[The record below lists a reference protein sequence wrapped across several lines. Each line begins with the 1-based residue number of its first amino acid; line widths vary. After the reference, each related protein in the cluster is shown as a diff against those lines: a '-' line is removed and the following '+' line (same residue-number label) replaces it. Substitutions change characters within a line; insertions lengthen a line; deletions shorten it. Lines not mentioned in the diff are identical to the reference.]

1 MDNTRMFLPPNP
13 QIPQKFI
20 YYPGV
25 LKIWRPDV
33 TGKEFYEILLFLVF
47 VLAIVGELM
56 PQGYICAV
64 GGGSEGTNDWNRA
77 PYKWIVEKA
86 DSGKIVVL
94 SVNDET
100 TWIPDY
106 FRSLGAS
113 TSYNLRIN
121 SRTLANSQAMYD
133 SIVASAGV
141 FIKGG
146 DQYNYINYWKG
157 TLTEAAI
164 KVVFNRGGVVSG
176 TSAGAMVLGE
186 HDLSAK
192 YGTYYPDDALSNP
205 FINQS
210 HVESDFLK
218 LIPGVLFDTHVI
230 ERARQG
236 RMVPLFVKLQ
246 SDGINDVTIVG
257 IDDRTAI
264 CISPDGT
271 GRVMG
276 SGAVAIYRIDSITNI
291 SSTQTAY
298 RIENLLAHQLVAGWE
313 YDFINKQIKAT
324 TASTRPFVISSP
336 GVPIAD
342 ITLTGTGFKANVWTS
357 VLSTFLQSINSSRI
371 VVLTN
376 STYLSQANLLVTALS
391 SLSHSAEILN
401 YSSNSETDTS
411 FTSALSGSTA
421 LFVVGDDLTGLK
433 PLLNSG
439 SVCGGILRT
448 KLQQPGWRVFAFGE
462 TGKLFTSGFSDNL
475 TSDIYAAYRG
485 KMTFATGLNS
495 DANLV
500 YQSTL
505 FDDSDLYENRMCSA
519 LWAMFKGRLR
529 FGMYGN
535 GTTAYSFRSS
545 DSSVTSS
552 NFPLFLFDAS
562 GSTLCD
568 SSVYRA
574 TSSIAPRQVIAINN
588 LRISATNIKTSS
600 FSFSQRKFV
609 ESTTGIED
617 EDVFKPENKQLTL
630 SIFPNPAG
638 RDFSVSVKDEKTTI
652 SRLEVFSIT
661 GERVFVTMESFLD
674 EGVKSILVN
683 SSRWAAGTYLVRAFT
698 PNGTLFG
705 KVIIN

>member
-1 MDNTRMFLPPNP
+1 MFPEKSLM
-13 QIPQKFI
+13 KF
-20 YYPGV
+20 
-25 LKIWRPDV
+25 LS
-33 TGKEFYEILLFLVF
+33 FLIF
-47 VLAIVGELM
+47 VLAIVWDLF

-77 PYKWIVEKA
+77 PYSWIVEKA

-113 TSYNLRIN
+113 SAYNLRIN
-121 SRTLANSQAMYD
+121 SRTLADSQAMYD
-133 SIVASAGV
+133 SIVAADGI

-146 DQYNYINYWKG
+146 NQYNYINYWKG
-157 TLTEAAI
+157 TLTEEAI

-192 YGTYYPDDALSNP
+192 YGTYYPDDALPNP
-205 FINQS
+205 FISQS

-246 SDGINDVTIVG
+246 SDGINDATIVG

-271 GRVMG
+271 GTVMG
-276 SGAVAIYRIDSITNI
+276 SGAVAIYRVDSITNI
-291 SSTQTAY
+291 TSTQTAY
-298 RIENLLAHQLVAGWE
+298 HIENLLAHQLVAGWE
-313 YDFINKQIKAT
+313 YDFFNKRIKTIPQSAK
-324 TASTRPFVISSP
+324 PFSILSP
-336 GVPIAD
+336 TVPVTD
-342 ITLTGTGFKANVWTS
+342 VTLAGIGFKANVWTNQ
-357 VLSTFLQSINSSRI
+357 LSTFLQNSNSSRI
-371 VVLTN
+371 VVLTHQ
-376 STYLSQANLLVTALS
+376 SYMSQANALITTLS
-391 SLSHSAEILN
+391 SLSYSAEILN
-401 YSSNSETDTS
+401 YTQNSESDTS
-411 FTSALSGSTA
+411 FTSTLNGSTT

-433 PLLNSG
+433 PVLNPG
-439 SVCGGILRT
+439 SICGGILLS

-485 KMTFATGLNS
+485 KMTFATGLNP

-535 GTTAYSFRSS
+535 ATSVYNFRSS

-552 NFPLFLFDAS
+552 NFPLLIFDAS
-562 GSTLCD
+562 ESTLCD

-588 LRISATNIKTSS
+588 LRISASNVRTSS

-609 ESTTGIED
+609 ESTTSIKD
-617 EDVFKPENKQLTL
+617 EDIVEPEKGQLSL

-638 RDFSVSVKDEKTTI
+638 IDFTVSVKDEKTTI
-652 SRLEVFSIT
+652 SRVEIFSIT
-661 GERVFVTMESFLD
+661 GERVFTSKESFLD
-674 EGVKSILVN
+674 EGVKSLSVN
-683 SSRWAAGTYLVRAFT
+683 SSAWAAGTYLMRAYT
-698 PNGTLFG
+698 PKGILFG
-705 KVIIN
+705 KVVIN

>member
-1 MDNTRMFLPPNP
+1 MKFLS
-13 QIPQKFI
+13 
-20 YYPGV
+20 V
-25 LKIWRPDV
+25 L
-33 TGKEFYEILLFLVF
+33 FF
-47 VLAIVGELM
+47 VLVISVDLS

-77 PYKWIVEKA
+77 PYSWIVEKA

-106 FRSLGAS
+106 FKSLGAS

-121 SRTLANSQAMYD
+121 SRTLADSQAMYD
-133 SIVASAGV
+133 SIVAADGI

-146 DQYNYINYWKG
+146 NQYNYINYWKG
-157 TLTEAAI
+157 TLTEEAI

-236 RMVPLFVKLQ
+236 RMVPLFVKLH

-257 IDDRTAI
+257 IDDRTTI

-271 GRVMG
+271 GTVMG
-276 SGAVAIYRIDSITNI
+276 SGAVTVYRVDSLTNI
-291 SSTQTAY
+291 TSTQPSY
-298 RIENLLAHQLVAGWE
+298 QIENLLAHQLVAGWE
-313 YDFINKQIKAT
+313 YDFIDKQIKT
-324 TASTRPFVISSP
+324 IPASTKPFSISNP
-336 GVPIAD
+336 GVPVTD
-342 ITLTGTGFKANVWTS
+342 ITLTGTGFKANVWSTAI
-357 VLSTFLQSINSSRI
+357 STFLQTTNSSRI

-376 STYLSQANLLVTALS
+376 PTYLSQANLLVTALS
-391 SLSHSAEILN
+391 SLSHSAQILN
-401 YSSNSETDTS
+401 YSPTSETDTS
-411 FTSALSGSTA
+411 FTSTLSGSTV

-433 PLLNSG
+433 PVLNSG
-439 SVCGGILRT
+439 SVCGGILRS
-448 KLQQPGWRVFAFGE
+448 KLQQPGWKVFAFGE

-485 KMTFATGLNS
+485 KMTFGTGLNEN
-495 DANLV
+495 ANLAW
-500 YQSTL
+500 QSTL

-535 GTTAYSFRSS
+535 GSTAYSFRSS

-552 NFPLFLFDAS
+552 NFPLLVLDAS

-588 LRISATNIKTSS
+588 LRISATNVKTSS

-609 ESTTGIED
+609 ESITSIED
-617 EDVFKPENKQLTL
+617 ESVVSPANKPLTL
-630 SIFPNPAG
+630 SIFPNPAE
-638 RDFSVSVKDEKTTI
+638 RDFSVSVMNEKTLI
-652 SRLEVFSIT
+652 SRLEIFSIT
-661 GERVFVTMESFLD
+661 GERVFISGESFFD

-683 SSRWAAGTYLVRAFT
+683 SSGWAAGIYLVRVAT
-698 PNGTLFG
+698 PDGILFG

>member
-1 MDNTRMFLPPNP
+1 MFPEKSLM
-13 QIPQKFI
+13 KF
-20 YYPGV
+20 
-25 LKIWRPDV
+25 LS
-33 TGKEFYEILLFLVF
+33 FLIF
-47 VLAIVGELM
+47 VLAIVWDLF

-77 PYKWIVEKA
+77 PYSWIVEKA

-106 FRSLGAS
+106 FESLGAS

-121 SRTLANSQAMYD
+121 SRTLADSQAMYD
-133 SIVASAGV
+133 SIVAADGI

-146 DQYNYINYWKG
+146 NQYNYINYWKG
-157 TLTEAAI
+157 TLTEEAI

-192 YGTYYPDDALSNP
+192 YGTYYPDDALPNP
-205 FINQS
+205 FISQS

-246 SDGINDVTIVG
+246 SDGINDATIVG

-271 GRVMG
+271 GTVMG
-276 SGAVAIYRIDSITNI
+276 SGAVAIYRVDSITNI
-291 SSTQTAY
+291 TATQTAY
-298 RIENLLAHQLVAGWE
+298 HIENLLAHQLVAGWE
-313 YDFINKQIKAT
+313 YDFFNKRIKSIPQSAK
-324 TASTRPFVISSP
+324 PFSILSP
-336 GVPIAD
+336 TIPVTD
-342 ITLTGTGFKANVWTS
+342 VTLAGIGFKANVWTNQ
-357 VLSTFLQSINSSRI
+357 LSTFLQNSNSSRI
-371 VVLTN
+371 VVLTHQ
-376 STYLSQANLLVTALS
+376 SYMSQANALITTLS
-391 SLSHSAEILN
+391 SLSYSAEILN
-401 YSSNSETDTS
+401 YTQNSESDTS
-411 FTSALSGSTA
+411 FTSTLNGSTT

-433 PLLNSG
+433 PVLNPG
-439 SVCGGILRT
+439 SICGGILLS

-485 KMTFATGLNS
+485 KMTFATGLNP

-535 GTTAYSFRSS
+535 ATSVYNFRSS

-552 NFPLFLFDAS
+552 NFPLFIFDAS
-562 GSTLCD
+562 ESTLCD

-588 LRISATNIKTSS
+588 LRISASNVRTSS

-609 ESTTGIED
+609 ESTTSIKD
-617 EDVFKPENKQLTL
+617 EDIVEPEKGQLSL

-638 RDFSVSVKDEKTTI
+638 INFTVSVKDEKTTI
-652 SRLEVFSIT
+652 SRVEIFSIT
-661 GERVFVTMESFLD
+661 GERVFTSKESFLD
-674 EGVKSILVN
+674 EGVKSLSVN
-683 SSRWAAGTYLVRAFT
+683 SSAWAAGTYLMRAYT
-698 PNGTLFG
+698 PKGILFG
-705 KVIIN
+705 KVVIN

>member
-1 MDNTRMFLPPNP
+1 MLPE
-13 QIPQKFI
+13 KS
-20 YYPGV
+20 
-25 LKIWRPDV
+25 LK
-33 TGKEFYEILLFLVF
+33 KILLILVL
-47 VLAIVGELM
+47 VLAMTVELL

-77 PYKWIVEKA
+77 PYSWIVEKA

-94 SVNDET
+94 SVNEET

-121 SRTLANSQAMYD
+121 SRTLADSQAMYD
-133 SIVASAGV
+133 SIVASDGV

-146 DQYNYINYWKG
+146 NQYNYVNYWKG
-157 TLTEAAI
+157 TLTEEAI
-164 KVVFNRGGVVSG
+164 KVVFNRGGVISG

-192 YGTYYPDDALSNP
+192 YGTYYPDDALPNP

-236 RMVPLFVKLQ
+236 RMVPLFAKLH
-246 SDGINDVTIVG
+246 SDGIDDVTIVG

-271 GRVMG
+271 GTVMG
-276 SGAVAIYRIDSITNI
+276 SGAVTIYRVDSLTNI
-291 SSTQTAY
+291 TTNQPAY
-298 RIENLLAHQLVAGWE
+298 NIENLLAHQLVAGWE
-313 YDFINKQIKAT
+313 YDFINKQIKT
-324 TASTRPFVISSP
+324 IPASAKPFIISSP
-336 GVPIAD
+336 GVPVTD
-342 ITLTGTGFKANVWTS
+342 IVLAGSGFKPNVWTNQ
-357 VLSTFLQSINSSRI
+357 LSTFLQTINSGRI

-376 STYLSQANLLVTALS
+376 QIYLTQANSLVTTLS
-391 SLSHSAEILN
+391 SLSYSAEILN
-401 YSSNSETDTS
+401 YSSNSETDTA
-411 FTSALSGSTA
+411 FTSTLSGSSA
-421 LFVVGDDLTGLK
+421 LFVVGDDLSGLK

-448 KLQQPGWRVFAFGE
+448 KLQQPGWKLFAFGE
-462 TGKLFTSGFSDNL
+462 TGKLFTTGFSDNL
-475 TSDIYAAYRG
+475 ISDIYAAYRG
-485 KMTFATGLNS
+485 KMTFGTGLNT
-495 DANLV
+495 DANLA
-500 YQSTL
+500 YQPTL

-535 GTTAYSFRSS
+535 GTTFYSFRSM
-545 DSSVTSS
+545 DSSVTAS
-552 NFPLFLFDAS
+552 NFPLFIFDTS
-562 GSTLCD
+562 ESTLCD

-588 LRISATNIKTSS
+588 LRISATNIKTNS
-600 FSFSQRKFV
+600 FSFSQRRFV
-609 ESTTGIED
+609 QSATGVED
-617 EDVFKPENKQLTL
+617 EEIIKSEIKQLTL
-630 SIFPNPAG
+630 SIFPNPAK
-638 RDFSVSVKDEKTTI
+638 RDFSVSVRDERTTI
-652 SRLEVFSIT
+652 SRVEIFSIT
-661 GERVFVTMESFLD
+661 GERVFVSGDSFLED
-674 EGVKSILVN
+674 GVKSFFVN
-683 SSRWAAGTYLVRAFT
+683 SSGWAAGTYLVRVYT
-698 PNGTLFG
+698 TNGILFG
-705 KVIIN
+705 KVVIN

>member
-1 MDNTRMFLPPNP
+1 MFPEKSLM
-13 QIPQKFI
+13 KF
-20 YYPGV
+20 
-25 LKIWRPDV
+25 LS
-33 TGKEFYEILLFLVF
+33 FLIF
-47 VLAIVGELM
+47 VLAIVWDLF

-77 PYKWIVEKA
+77 PYSWIVEKA

-106 FRSLGAS
+106 FKSLGAS
-113 TSYNLRIN
+113 SAYNLRIN
-121 SRTLANSQAMYD
+121 SRTLADSQAMYD
-133 SIVASAGV
+133 SIVAADGI

-146 DQYNYINYWKG
+146 NQYNYINYWKG
-157 TLTEAAI
+157 TLTEEAI

-192 YGTYYPDDALSNP
+192 YGTYYPDDALPNP
-205 FINQS
+205 FISQS

-246 SDGINDVTIVG
+246 SDGINDATIVG

-271 GRVMG
+271 GTVMG
-276 SGAVAIYRIDSITNI
+276 SGAVAIYRVDSITNI
-291 SSTQTAY
+291 TSTQTAY
-298 RIENLLAHQLVAGWE
+298 HIENLLAHQLVAGWE
-313 YDFINKQIKAT
+313 YDFFNKRIKSIPQSAK
-324 TASTRPFVISSP
+324 PFSILSP
-336 GVPIAD
+336 TIPVTD
-342 ITLTGTGFKANVWTS
+342 VTLAGIGFKANVWTNQ
-357 VLSTFLQSINSSRI
+357 LSTFLQNSNSSRI
-371 VVLTN
+371 VVLTHQ
-376 STYLSQANLLVTALS
+376 SYMSQANALITTLS
-391 SLSHSAEILN
+391 SLSYSAEILN
-401 YSSNSETDTS
+401 YTQNSESDTS
-411 FTSALSGSTA
+411 FTSTLNGSTT

-433 PLLNSG
+433 PVLNPG
-439 SVCGGILRT
+439 SICGGILLS

-485 KMTFATGLNS
+485 KMTFATGLNP

-535 GTTAYSFRSS
+535 ATSVYNFRSS

-552 NFPLFLFDAS
+552 NFPLLIFDAS
-562 GSTLCD
+562 ESTLCD

-588 LRISATNIKTSS
+588 LRISASNVRTSS

-609 ESTTGIED
+609 ESTTSIKD
-617 EDVFKPENKQLTL
+617 EDIVEPEKGQLSL

-638 RDFSVSVKDEKTTI
+638 IDFTVSVKDEKTTI
-652 SRLEVFSIT
+652 SRVEIFSIT
-661 GERVFVTMESFLD
+661 GERVFTSKESFLD
-674 EGVKSILVN
+674 EGVKSLSVN
-683 SSRWAAGTYLVRAFT
+683 SSAWAAGTYLMRAYT
-698 PNGTLFG
+698 PKGILFG
-705 KVIIN
+705 KVVIN

>member
-1 MDNTRMFLPPNP
+1 MFPEKSLM
-13 QIPQKFI
+13 KF
-20 YYPGV
+20 
-25 LKIWRPDV
+25 LS
-33 TGKEFYEILLFLVF
+33 FLIF
-47 VLAIVGELM
+47 VLAIVWDLF

-77 PYKWIVEKA
+77 PYSWIVEKA

-106 FRSLGAS
+106 FESLGAS

-121 SRTLANSQAMYD
+121 SRTLADSQAMYD
-133 SIVASAGV
+133 SIVAADGI

-146 DQYNYINYWKG
+146 NQYNYINYWKG
-157 TLTEAAI
+157 TLTEEAI

-192 YGTYYPDDALSNP
+192 YGTYYPDDALPNP
-205 FINQS
+205 FISQS

-246 SDGINDVTIVG
+246 SDGINDATIVG

-271 GRVMG
+271 GTVMG
-276 SGAVAIYRIDSITNI
+276 SGAVAIYRVDSITNI
-291 SSTQTAY
+291 TSTQTAY
-298 RIENLLAHQLVAGWE
+298 HIENLLAHQLVAGWE
-313 YDFINKQIKAT
+313 YDFFNKRIKSIPQSAK
-324 TASTRPFVISSP
+324 PFSILSP
-336 GVPIAD
+336 TIPVTD
-342 ITLTGTGFKANVWTS
+342 VTLAGIGFKANVWTNQ
-357 VLSTFLQSINSSRI
+357 LSTFLQNSNSSRI
-371 VVLTN
+371 VVLTHQ
-376 STYLSQANLLVTALS
+376 SYMSQANALITTLS
-391 SLSHSAEILN
+391 SLSYSAEILN
-401 YSSNSETDTS
+401 YTQNSESDTS
-411 FTSALSGSTA
+411 FTSTLNGSTT

-433 PLLNSG
+433 PVLNPG
-439 SVCGGILRT
+439 SICGGILLS

-485 KMTFATGLNS
+485 KMTFATGLNP

-535 GTTAYSFRSS
+535 ATSVYNFRSS

-552 NFPLFLFDAS
+552 NFPLLIFDAS
-562 GSTLCD
+562 ESTLCD

-588 LRISATNIKTSS
+588 LRISASNVRTSS

-609 ESTTGIED
+609 ESTTSIKD
-617 EDVFKPENKQLTL
+617 EDIVEPEKGQLSL

-638 RDFSVSVKDEKTTI
+638 IDFTVSVKDEKTTI
-652 SRLEVFSIT
+652 SRVEIFSIT
-661 GERVFVTMESFLD
+661 GERVFTSKESFLD
-674 EGVKSILVN
+674 EGVKSLSVN
-683 SSRWAAGTYLVRAFT
+683 SSAWAAGTYLMRAYT
-698 PNGTLFG
+698 PKGILFG
-705 KVIIN
+705 KVVIN

>member
-1 MDNTRMFLPPNP
+1 MFPEKSLM
-13 QIPQKFI
+13 KF
-20 YYPGV
+20 
-25 LKIWRPDV
+25 LS
-33 TGKEFYEILLFLVF
+33 FLIF
-47 VLAIVGELM
+47 VLAIVWDLF

-77 PYKWIVEKA
+77 PYSWIVEKA

-106 FRSLGAS
+106 FKSLGAS
-113 TSYNLRIN
+113 SAYNLRIN
-121 SRTLANSQAMYD
+121 SRTLADSQAMYD
-133 SIVASAGV
+133 SIVAADGI

-146 DQYNYINYWKG
+146 NQYNYINYWKG
-157 TLTEAAI
+157 TLTEEAI

-192 YGTYYPDDALSNP
+192 YGTYYPDDALPNP
-205 FINQS
+205 FISQS

-218 LIPGVLFDTHVI
+218 LIPDVLFDTHVI

-246 SDGINDVTIVG
+246 SDGINDATIVG

-271 GRVMG
+271 GTVMG
-276 SGAVAIYRIDSITNI
+276 SGAVAIYRVDSITNI
-291 SSTQTAY
+291 TSTQTAY
-298 RIENLLAHQLVAGWE
+298 HIENLLAHQLVAGWE
-313 YDFINKQIKAT
+313 YDFFNKRIKTIPQSAK
-324 TASTRPFVISSP
+324 PFSILSP
-336 GVPIAD
+336 TVPVTD
-342 ITLTGTGFKANVWTS
+342 VTLAGIGFKANVWTNQ
-357 VLSTFLQSINSSRI
+357 LSTFLQNSNSSRI
-371 VVLTN
+371 VVLTHQ
-376 STYLSQANLLVTALS
+376 SYMSQANALITTLS
-391 SLSHSAEILN
+391 SLSYSAEILN
-401 YSSNSETDTS
+401 YTQNSESDTS
-411 FTSALSGSTA
+411 FTSTLNGSTT

-433 PLLNSG
+433 PVLNPG
-439 SVCGGILRT
+439 SICGGILLS

-485 KMTFATGLNS
+485 KMTFATGLNP

-535 GTTAYSFRSS
+535 ATSVYNFRSS

-552 NFPLFLFDAS
+552 NFPLLIFDAS
-562 GSTLCD
+562 ESTLCD

-588 LRISATNIKTSS
+588 LRISASNVRTSS

-609 ESTTGIED
+609 ESTTSIKD
-617 EDVFKPENKQLTL
+617 EDIVEPEKGQLSL

-638 RDFSVSVKDEKTTI
+638 IDFTVSVKDEKTTI
-652 SRLEVFSIT
+652 SRVEIFSIT
-661 GERVFVTMESFLD
+661 GERVFTSKESFLD
-674 EGVKSILVN
+674 EGVKSLSVN
-683 SSRWAAGTYLVRAFT
+683 SSAWATGTYLMRVYT
-698 PNGTLFG
+698 PKGILFG
-705 KVIIN
+705 KVVIN

>member
-1 MDNTRMFLPPNP
+1 MFPEKSLM
-13 QIPQKFI
+13 KF
-20 YYPGV
+20 
-25 LKIWRPDV
+25 LS
-33 TGKEFYEILLFLVF
+33 FLIF
-47 VLAIVGELM
+47 VLAIVWDLF

-77 PYKWIVEKA
+77 PYSWIVEKA

-106 FRSLGAS
+106 FKSLGAS
-113 TSYNLRIN
+113 SAYNLRIN
-121 SRTLANSQAMYD
+121 SRTLADSQAMYD
-133 SIVASAGV
+133 SIVAADGI

-146 DQYNYINYWKG
+146 NQYNYINYWKG
-157 TLTEAAI
+157 TLTEEAI

-192 YGTYYPDDALSNP
+192 YGTYYPDDALPNP
-205 FINQS
+205 FISQS

-246 SDGINDVTIVG
+246 SDGINDATIVG

-271 GRVMG
+271 GTVMG
-276 SGAVAIYRIDSITNI
+276 SGAVAIYRVDSITNI
-291 SSTQTAY
+291 TSTQTAY
-298 RIENLLAHQLVAGWE
+298 HIENLLAHQLVAGWE
-313 YDFINKQIKAT
+313 YDFFNKRIKTIPQSAK
-324 TASTRPFVISSP
+324 PFSILSP
-336 GVPIAD
+336 TIPVTD
-342 ITLTGTGFKANVWTS
+342 VTLAGIGFKANVWTNQ
-357 VLSTFLQSINSSRI
+357 LSTFLQNSNSSRI
-371 VVLTN
+371 VVLTHQ
-376 STYLSQANLLVTALS
+376 SYMSQANALITTLS
-391 SLSHSAEILN
+391 SLSYSAEILN
-401 YSSNSETDTS
+401 YTQNSESDTS
-411 FTSALSGSTA
+411 FTSTLNGSTT

-433 PLLNSG
+433 PVLNPG
-439 SVCGGILRT
+439 SICGGILLS

-485 KMTFATGLNS
+485 KMTFATGLNP

-535 GTTAYSFRSS
+535 ATSVYNFRSS

-552 NFPLFLFDAS
+552 NFPLLIFDAS
-562 GSTLCD
+562 ESTLCD

-588 LRISATNIKTSS
+588 LRISASNVRTSS

-609 ESTTGIED
+609 ESTTSIKD
-617 EDVFKPENKQLTL
+617 EDIVEPEKGQLSL

-638 RDFSVSVKDEKTTI
+638 IDFTVSVKDEKTTI
-652 SRLEVFSIT
+652 SRVEIFSIT
-661 GERVFVTMESFLD
+661 GERVFTSKESFLD
-674 EGVKSILVN
+674 EGVKSLSVN
-683 SSRWAAGTYLVRAFT
+683 SSAWAAGTYLMRAYT
-698 PNGTLFG
+698 PKGILFG
-705 KVIIN
+705 KVVIN

>member
-1 MDNTRMFLPPNP
+1 MFPEKSLM
-13 QIPQKFI
+13 KF
-20 YYPGV
+20 
-25 LKIWRPDV
+25 LS
-33 TGKEFYEILLFLVF
+33 FLIF
-47 VLAIVGELM
+47 VLAIVWDLF

-77 PYKWIVEKA
+77 PYSWIVEKA

-113 TSYNLRIN
+113 SAYNLRIN
-121 SRTLANSQAMYD
+121 SRTLADSQAMYD
-133 SIVASAGV
+133 SIVAADGI

-146 DQYNYINYWKG
+146 NQYNYINYWKG
-157 TLTEAAI
+157 TLTEEAI

-192 YGTYYPDDALSNP
+192 YGTYYPDDALPNP
-205 FINQS
+205 FISQS

-218 LIPGVLFDTHVI
+218 LIPDVLFDTHVI

-246 SDGINDVTIVG
+246 SDGINDATIVG

-271 GRVMG
+271 GTVMG
-276 SGAVAIYRIDSITNI
+276 SGAVAIYRVDSITNI
-291 SSTQTAY
+291 TSTQTAY
-298 RIENLLAHQLVAGWE
+298 HIENLLAHQLVAGWE
-313 YDFINKQIKAT
+313 YDFFNKRIKSIPQSAK
-324 TASTRPFVISSP
+324 PFSILSP
-336 GVPIAD
+336 TIPVTD
-342 ITLTGTGFKANVWTS
+342 VTLAGIGFKANVWTNQ
-357 VLSTFLQSINSSRI
+357 LSTFLQNSNSSRI
-371 VVLTN
+371 VVLTHQ
-376 STYLSQANLLVTALS
+376 SYMSQANALITTLS
-391 SLSHSAEILN
+391 SLSYSAEILN
-401 YSSNSETDTS
+401 YTQNSESDTS
-411 FTSALSGSTA
+411 FTSTLNGSTT

-433 PLLNSG
+433 PVLNPG
-439 SVCGGILRT
+439 SICGGILLS

-485 KMTFATGLNS
+485 KMTFATGLNP

-535 GTTAYSFRSS
+535 ATSVYNFRSS

-552 NFPLFLFDAS
+552 NFPLLIFDAS
-562 GSTLCD
+562 ESTLCD

-588 LRISATNIKTSS
+588 LRISASNVRTSS

-609 ESTTGIED
+609 ESTTSIKD
-617 EDVFKPENKQLTL
+617 EDIVEPEKGQLSL

-638 RDFSVSVKDEKTTI
+638 IDFTVSVKDEKTTI
-652 SRLEVFSIT
+652 SRVEIFSIT
-661 GERVFVTMESFLD
+661 GERVFTSKESFLD
-674 EGVKSILVN
+674 EGVKSLSVN
-683 SSRWAAGTYLVRAFT
+683 SSAWAAGTYLMRAYT
-698 PNGTLFG
+698 PKGILFG
-705 KVIIN
+705 KVVIN

>member
-1 MDNTRMFLPPNP
+1 MLPE
-13 QIPQKFI
+13 KSFMK
-20 YYPGV
+20 
-25 LKIWRPDV
+25 L
-33 TGKEFYEILLFLVF
+33 LLFLFFVF
-47 VLAIVGELM
+47 AITPELF

-77 PYKWIVEKA
+77 PYSWIVEKA

-106 FRSLGAS
+106 FESLGAS
-113 TSYNLRIN
+113 SSYNLRIN

-133 SIVASAGV
+133 SIVAASGV

-146 DQYNYINYWKG
+146 DQYNYINFWKG
-157 TLTEAAI
+157 TLTEEAI
-164 KVVFNRGGVVSG
+164 KVVFNRGGVISG

-218 LIPGVLFDTHVI
+218 LVPGVLFDTHVI

-236 RMVPLFVKLQ
+236 RMLPLFTKLN
-246 SDGINDVTIVG
+246 SNGINDITIVG

-276 SGAVAIYRIDSITNI
+276 SGAVAIYRVDSLTNI
-291 SSTQTAY
+291 SSTQTDY
-298 RIENLLAHQLVAGWE
+298 RVENLLAHQLVAGWE
-313 YDFINKQIKAT
+313 YDFINKRIKTT
-324 TASTRPFVISSP
+324 TASTRPFAISSP
-336 GVPIAD
+336 GVPATD
-342 ITLTGTGFKANVWTS
+342 IILTGTGFKTNVWTTAIS
-357 VLSTFLQSINSSRI
+357 NFLQTINSNRI

-376 STYLSQANLLVTALS
+376 PTYLNQANSLVTFLS

-401 YSSNSETDTS
+401 YSSTSETDTL
-411 FTSALSGSTA
+411 FTSRLTGSTA

-433 PLLNSG
+433 PLLNPN
-439 SVCGGILRT
+439 SVCGGILQT

-462 TGKLFTSGFSDNL
+462 SGKLFTSGFSDNL

-485 KMTFATGLNS
+485 KMTFGTALNP

-552 NFPLFLFDAS
+552 NFPLFIFDAS
-562 GSTLCD
+562 ESTLCD

-574 TSSIAPRQVIAINN
+574 SSSVAPRQVIAIDN
-588 LRISATNIKTSS
+588 LRISATNIKTKS

-609 ESTTGIED
+609 ESTTSIED
-617 EDVFKPENKQLTL
+617 EEIFKLENKQLTL
-630 SIFPNPAG
+630 SIFPNPTRG
-638 RDFSVSVKDEKTTI
+638 DFSVSVMDEKTTL
-652 SRLEVFSIT
+652 SRVEIFSIT
-661 GERVFVTMESFLD
+661 GERVFVSKESFLD
-674 EGVKSILVN
+674 EGVKSLLIN
-683 SSRWAAGTYLVRAFT
+683 SSRWAAGTYLIRVFT
-698 PNGTLFG
+698 PDGILSG
-705 KVIIN
+705 KVIVN

>member
-1 MDNTRMFLPPNP
+1 MLPEKSLMKFLS
-13 QIPQKFI
+13 FM
-20 YYPGV
+20 
-25 LKIWRPDV
+25 
-33 TGKEFYEILLFLVF
+33 VF
-47 VLAIVGELM
+47 VLAIVGELL

-77 PYKWIVEKA
+77 PYSWIVEKA

-94 SVNDET
+94 SVNEET

-106 FRSLGAS
+106 FKSLGAS

-133 SIVASAGV
+133 SIVSAHGI

-146 DQYNYINYWKG
+146 NQYNYINYWKG
-157 TLTEAAI
+157 TLTEEAI

-192 YGTYYPDDALSNP
+192 YGTYYPDDALPNP
-205 FINQS
+205 FISQS
-210 HVESDFLK
+210 HVESEFLK

-246 SDGINDVTIVG
+246 SDGINDATIVG

-271 GRVMG
+271 GTVMG
-276 SGAVAIYRIDSITNI
+276 SGAVAIYRMDSLTNI
-291 SSTQTAY
+291 SSSQTAY
-298 RIENLLAHQLVAGWE
+298 HIENLLAHQLVAGWE
-313 YDFINKQIKAT
+313 YDFINKRIKT
-324 TASTRPFVISSP
+324 IPASAKAFTISSP
-336 GVPIAD
+336 HVPVTD
-342 ITLTGTGFKANVWTS
+342 ITLAGIGFKTNVWTNQ
-357 VLSTFLQSINSSRI
+357 LSTFLQTINSGRI
-371 VVLTN
+371 VVLTHQ
-376 STYLSQANLLVTALS
+376 SYMSQANLLVTALS

-401 YSSNSETDTS
+401 YSTTSETDTS
-411 FTSALSGSTA
+411 FTSTLSGSTA

-433 PLLNSG
+433 PLLNPG

-448 KLQQPGWRVFAFGE
+448 KLQQPDWRVFAFGE
-462 TGKLFTSGFSDNL
+462 SGKLFTTGFSDNL

-485 KMTFATGLNS
+485 KMIFETGLNTV
-495 DANLV
+495 ANLV

-505 FDDSDLYENRMCSA
+505 FDDSDLYENRMSSA

-552 NFPLFLFDAS
+552 NFPLFVFDAS

-568 SSVYRA
+568 SSVYRS

-588 LRISATNIKTSS
+588 LRISATNVKTKS
-600 FSFSQRKFV
+600 FSFSQRKFI
-609 ESTTGIED
+609 ESTTDVED
-617 EDVFKPENKQLTL
+617 EDFVTPEKKQLKL

-638 RDFSVSVKDEKTTI
+638 RDFSLSVMDGKTVI
-652 SRLEVFSIT
+652 SRVEVFSIT
-661 GERVFVTMESFLD
+661 GERVFISGESLLD
-674 EGVKSILVN
+674 EGVKSLLVN
-683 SSRWAAGTYLVRAFT
+683 SSEWSAGIYLVRAFT
-698 PNGTLFG
+698 PTGILFG

>member
-1 MDNTRMFLPPNP
+1 ME
-13 QIPQKFI
+13 
-20 YYPGV
+20 
-25 LKIWRPDV
+25 PDV
-33 TGKEFYEILLFLVF
+33 PGKELMKFLSVLIF
-47 VLAIVGELM
+47 VLVISVDLS

-77 PYKWIVEKA
+77 PYSWIVEKA

-106 FRSLGAS
+106 FESLGAS

-121 SRTLANSQAMYD
+121 SRTLADSQAMYD
-133 SIVASAGV
+133 SIVAADGI

-146 DQYNYINYWKG
+146 NQYNYINYWKG
-157 TLTEAAI
+157 TLTEEAI

-218 LIPGVLFDTHVI
+218 LFPGVLFDTHVI

-236 RMVPLFVKLQ
+236 RMVPLFVKLN
-246 SDGINDVTIVG
+246 SEGINDVTIVG
-257 IDDRTAI
+257 IDDRTTI

-271 GRVMG
+271 GTVMG
-276 SGAVAIYRIDSITNI
+276 SGAVTIYRVDSLTNI
-291 SSTQTAY
+291 TSTQPSY
-298 RIENLLAHQLVAGWE
+298 QIENLLAHQLVAGWE
-313 YDFINKQIKAT
+313 YDFVNKRIKT
-324 TASTRPFVISSP
+324 IPASAKPFSISNP
-336 GVPIAD
+336 GVPVTD
-342 ITLTGTGFKANVWTS
+342 ITLTGTGFKANVWSTAI
-357 VLSTFLQSINSSRI
+357 STFLQTTNSSRI

-376 STYLSQANLLVTALS
+376 PTYLSQANLLVTALS
-391 SLSHSAEILN
+391 SLSHSAQILN
-401 YSSNSETDTS
+401 YSPTSETDTS
-411 FTSALSGSTA
+411 FTSTLSGSTV

-433 PLLNSG
+433 PVLNSG
-439 SVCGGILRT
+439 SVCGGILQS
-448 KLQQPGWRVFAFGE
+448 KLQQPGWKVFAFGE

-485 KMTFATGLNS
+485 KMTFGTGLNEN
-495 DANLV
+495 ANLV
-500 YQSTL
+500 WQSTL
-505 FDDSDLYENRMCSA
+505 FDDSDLYENRMCST

-552 NFPLFLFDAS
+552 NFPLLVLDAS

-588 LRISATNIKTSS
+588 LRISATNVKTSS

-609 ESTTGIED
+609 ESTTSIED
-617 EDVFKPENKQLTL
+617 ESVVNSANKPLTL
-630 SIFPNPAG
+630 SIFPNPAE
-638 RDFSVSVKDEKTTI
+638 RDFSVSVMNEKITI
-652 SRLEVFSIT
+652 SRVEIFSIT
-661 GERVFVTMESFLD
+661 GERVFISGESFLD

-683 SSRWAAGTYLVRAFT
+683 SSGWAAGIYLVRAAT
-698 PNGTLFG
+698 PDGILFG

>member
-1 MDNTRMFLPPNP
+1 MLPEKSLMKFLS
-13 QIPQKFI
+13 
-20 YYPGV
+20 
-25 LKIWRPDV
+25 
-33 TGKEFYEILLFLVF
+33 FLIF
-47 VLAIVGELM
+47 VLAIVWDLF

-77 PYKWIVEKA
+77 PYSWIVEKA

-106 FRSLGAS
+106 FESLGAS

-121 SRTLANSQAMYD
+121 SRTLADSQAMYD
-133 SIVASAGV
+133 SIVAADGI

-146 DQYNYINYWKG
+146 NQYNYINYWKG
-157 TLTEAAI
+157 TLTEEAI

-192 YGTYYPDDALSNP
+192 YGTYYPDDALPNP
-205 FINQS
+205 FISQS

-246 SDGINDVTIVG
+246 SDGINDATIVG

-271 GRVMG
+271 GTVMG
-276 SGAVAIYRIDSITNI
+276 SGAVAIYRVDSITNI
-291 SSTQTAY
+291 TATQTAY
-298 RIENLLAHQLVAGWE
+298 HIENLLAHQLVAGWE
-313 YDFINKQIKAT
+313 YDFFNKRIKTIPQSAK
-324 TASTRPFVISSP
+324 PFSILSP
-336 GVPIAD
+336 TIPVTD
-342 ITLTGTGFKANVWTS
+342 VTLAGIGFKANVWTNQ
-357 VLSTFLQSINSSRI
+357 LSTFLQNSNSSRI
-371 VVLTN
+371 VVLTHQ
-376 STYLSQANLLVTALS
+376 SYMSQANTLITTLS
-391 SLSHSAEILN
+391 SLSYSAEILN
-401 YSSNSETDTS
+401 YTQNSESDTS
-411 FTSALSGSTA
+411 FTSTLNGSTT

-433 PLLNSG
+433 PVLNPG
-439 SVCGGILRT
+439 SICGGILLS

-485 KMTFATGLNS
+485 KMTFATGLNP

-535 GTTAYSFRSS
+535 ATSVYNFRSS

-552 NFPLFLFDAS
+552 NFPLFIFDAS
-562 GSTLCD
+562 ESTLCD

-588 LRISATNIKTSS
+588 LRISASNVRTSS

-609 ESTTGIED
+609 ESTTSIKD
-617 EDVFKPENKQLTL
+617 EDIVEPEKGQLSL

-638 RDFSVSVKDEKTTI
+638 INFTVSVKDEKTTI
-652 SRLEVFSIT
+652 SRVEIFSIT
-661 GERVFVTMESFLD
+661 GERVFTSKESFLD
-674 EGVKSILVN
+674 EGVKSLSVN
-683 SSRWAAGTYLVRAFT
+683 SSAWAAGTYLMRAYT
-698 PNGTLFG
+698 PKGILFG
-705 KVIIN
+705 KVVIN

>member
-1 MDNTRMFLPPNP
+1 MFPEKSLM
-13 QIPQKFI
+13 KF
-20 YYPGV
+20 
-25 LKIWRPDV
+25 LS
-33 TGKEFYEILLFLVF
+33 FLIF
-47 VLAIVGELM
+47 VLAIVWDLF

-77 PYKWIVEKA
+77 PYSWIVEKA

-106 FRSLGAS
+106 FESLGAS
-113 TSYNLRIN
+113 SAYNLRIN
-121 SRTLANSQAMYD
+121 SRTLADSQAMYD
-133 SIVASAGV
+133 SIVAADGI

-146 DQYNYINYWKG
+146 NQYNYINYWKG
-157 TLTEAAI
+157 TLTEEAI

-192 YGTYYPDDALSNP
+192 YGTYYPDDALPNP
-205 FINQS
+205 FISQS

-246 SDGINDVTIVG
+246 SDGINDATIVG

-271 GRVMG
+271 GTVMG
-276 SGAVAIYRIDSITNI
+276 SGAVAIYRVDSITNI
-291 SSTQTAY
+291 TSTQTAY
-298 RIENLLAHQLVAGWE
+298 HIENLLAHQLVAGWE
-313 YDFINKQIKAT
+313 YDFFNKRIKSIPQSAK
-324 TASTRPFVISSP
+324 PFSILSP
-336 GVPIAD
+336 TIPVTD
-342 ITLTGTGFKANVWTS
+342 VTLAGIGFKANVWTNQ
-357 VLSTFLQSINSSRI
+357 LSTFLQNSNSSRI
-371 VVLTN
+371 VVLTHQ
-376 STYLSQANLLVTALS
+376 SYMSQANALITTLS
-391 SLSHSAEILN
+391 SLSYSAEILN
-401 YSSNSETDTS
+401 YTQNSESDTS
-411 FTSALSGSTA
+411 FTSTLNGSTT

-433 PLLNSG
+433 PVLNPG
-439 SVCGGILRT
+439 SICGGILLS

-475 TSDIYAAYRG
+475 TLDIYAAYRG
-485 KMTFATGLNS
+485 KMTFATGLNP

-535 GTTAYSFRSS
+535 ATSVYNFRSS
-545 DSSVTSS
+545 DNSVTSS
-552 NFPLFLFDAS
+552 NFPLLIFDAS
-562 GSTLCD
+562 ESTLCD

-588 LRISATNIKTSS
+588 LRISASNVRTSS

-609 ESTTGIED
+609 ESTTSIKD
-617 EDVFKPENKQLTL
+617 EDIVEPEKGQLSL

-638 RDFSVSVKDEKTTI
+638 IDFTVSVKDEKTTI
-652 SRLEVFSIT
+652 SRVEIFSIT
-661 GERVFVTMESFLD
+661 GERVFTSKESFLD
-674 EGVKSILVN
+674 EGVKSLSVN
-683 SSRWAAGTYLVRAFT
+683 SSAWAAGTYLMRAYT
-698 PNGTLFG
+698 PKGILFG
-705 KVIIN
+705 KVVIN

>member
-1 MDNTRMFLPPNP
+1 MFPEKSLM
-13 QIPQKFI
+13 KF
-20 YYPGV
+20 
-25 LKIWRPDV
+25 LS
-33 TGKEFYEILLFLVF
+33 FLIF
-47 VLAIVGELM
+47 VLAIVWDLF

-77 PYKWIVEKA
+77 PYSWIVEKA

-113 TSYNLRIN
+113 SAYNLRIN
-121 SRTLANSQAMYD
+121 SRTLADSQAMYD
-133 SIVASAGV
+133 SIVAADGI

-146 DQYNYINYWKG
+146 NQYNYINYWKG
-157 TLTEAAI
+157 TLTEEAI

-192 YGTYYPDDALSNP
+192 YGTYYPDDALPNP
-205 FINQS
+205 FISQS

-246 SDGINDVTIVG
+246 SDGINDATIVG

-271 GRVMG
+271 GTVMG
-276 SGAVAIYRIDSITNI
+276 SGAVAIYRVDSITNI
-291 SSTQTAY
+291 TSTQTAY
-298 RIENLLAHQLVAGWE
+298 HIENLLAHQLVAGWE
-313 YDFINKQIKAT
+313 YDFFNKRIKSIPQSAK
-324 TASTRPFVISSP
+324 PFSILSP
-336 GVPIAD
+336 TIPVTD
-342 ITLTGTGFKANVWTS
+342 VTLAGIGFKANVWTNQ
-357 VLSTFLQSINSSRI
+357 LSTFLQNSNSSRI
-371 VVLTN
+371 VVLTHQ
-376 STYLSQANLLVTALS
+376 SYMSQANALITTLS
-391 SLSHSAEILN
+391 SLSYSAEILN
-401 YSSNSETDTS
+401 YTQNSESDTS
-411 FTSALSGSTA
+411 FTSTLNGSTT

-433 PLLNSG
+433 PVLNPG
-439 SVCGGILRT
+439 SICGGILLS

-485 KMTFATGLNS
+485 KMTFATGLNP

-535 GTTAYSFRSS
+535 ATSVYNFRSS

-552 NFPLFLFDAS
+552 NFPLLIFDAS
-562 GSTLCD
+562 ESTLCD

-588 LRISATNIKTSS
+588 LRISASNVRTSS

-609 ESTTGIED
+609 ESTTSIKD
-617 EDVFKPENKQLTL
+617 EDIVEPEKGQLSL

-638 RDFSVSVKDEKTTI
+638 IDFTVSVKDEKTTI
-652 SRLEVFSIT
+652 SRVEIFSIT
-661 GERVFVTMESFLD
+661 GERVFTSKESFLD
-674 EGVKSILVN
+674 EGVKSLSVN
-683 SSRWAAGTYLVRAFT
+683 SSAWAAGTYLMRAYT
-698 PNGTLFG
+698 PKGILFG
-705 KVIIN
+705 KVVIN